1 MRHSTTRTMDPDLRD
16 LAAFATV
23 ARHRSFR
30 RAAAE
35 LQISPSALSE
45 NLRDLEERL
54 GVRLLNRTT
63 RSVAPTEA
71 GERLLTRLTP
81 ALRDVDSALEGV
93 DSFRDRPAG
102 APRLDGPGGG
112 GRAGRPPP
120 RPRPSSAP
128 APQPPRAAP

>member
-1 MRHSTTRTMDPDLRD
+1 MELDLRD
-16 LAAFATV
+16 LAAFAAV

-45 NLRDLEERL
+45 NLRGLEERL

-71 GERLLTRLTP
+71 GDRLLNRLGP
-81 ALRDVDSALEGV
+81 ALQDVFDAVGEIR
-93 DSFRDRPAG
+93 SFRDVPAG
-102 APRLDGPGGG
+102 RL
-112 GRAGRPPP
+112 RINA
-120 RPRPSSAP
+120 
-128 APQPPRAAP
+128 